1 MSMKHWLAALLLWPA
16 LTVAATAA
24 PTLKALLVDGQ
35 ANPFHEWRKTSPIVK
50 RALEETGLF
59 TVEVATVLPGKAKDF
74 KPKFNDYQVVVLN
87 YEGEEWPAATKK
99 AFEAYVAG
107 GGGLVVFHAAD
118 NAFAHWKAYN
128 EMIGVG
134 GWEGRNEKNGP
145 FLYWQDGKIIRDT
158 SPGGGGQHGAQH
170 AYQLVVR
177 RPEHPVMKGLPE
189 KFRHAPDELYAK
201 LRGPAKNLTV
211 LATAFSAKSTSGT
224 GRNEPALMAID
235 YGKGRVFHSI
245 MGHGPQQ
252 CLSVAFIVTLQR
264 GAEWAATGK
273 VTQKVPDDFPGP
285 DKPVVRDWEKWRHAP
300 PQ

>member
-16 LTVAATAA
+16 LTVAAPAA

-74 KPKFNDYQVVVLN
+74 KPKFSDYQVVVLN

-99 AFEAYVAG
+99 AFEDYVAG

-145 FLYWQDGKIIRDT
+145 FLYWQDGKIVRDT

-177 RPEHPVMKGLPE
+177 DAG
-189 KFRHAPDELYAK
+189 ASGDE
-201 LRGPAKNLTV
+201 GPAGEIPPRPRRALCQAPRSGQEPHRAGDGLLRQV
-211 LATAFSAKSTSGT
+211 DERDRPITS
-224 GRNEPALMAID
+224 R
-235 YGKGRVFHSI
+235 
-245 MGHGPQQ
+245 
-252 CLSVAFIVTLQR
+252 C
-264 GAEWAATGK
+264 
-273 VTQKVPDDFPGP
+273 
-285 DKPVVRDWEKWRHAP
+285 
-300 PQ
+300 